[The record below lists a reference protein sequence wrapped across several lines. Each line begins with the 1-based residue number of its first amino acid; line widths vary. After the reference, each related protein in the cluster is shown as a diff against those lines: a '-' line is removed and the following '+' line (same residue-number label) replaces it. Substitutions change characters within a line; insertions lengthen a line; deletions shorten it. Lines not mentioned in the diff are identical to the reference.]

1 MQWPVSANRRT
12 RQWPDAMLV
21 VAGAVHQARGRIS
34 VIRGTL
40 FHNDIIRA
48 HGYRQQLVGML
59 QRFWKRDRASIE
71 AWLDTLLRRNTS
83 PAPVLRHAWRS
94 RDATTMLQQET

>member
-1 MQWPVSANRRT
+1 MQWPFSENRRT
-12 RQWPDAMLV
+12 RQWPKAMLV
-21 VAGAVHQARGRIS
+21 VAGAVYQARGRIS

-40 FHNDIIRA
+40 FRNDIMRA
-48 HGYRQQLVGML
+48 LGYRQQLVGML

-71 AWLDTLLRRNTS
+71 AWLDTLLRRTTS

-94 RDATTMLQQET
+94 RNTSTVLQQET